1 MKRRF
6 PWLLILGLTA
16 MWLLLTGEP
25 SSGQLLLGVCIATL
39 MTLGFRPVRPLTPR
53 LRRPAAAL
61 RLFVRVAG
69 DILRSN
75 YAVAR
80 IVLGLTGGRNTHS
93 GFVEIPLDVRD
104 PHALAT
110 LAAIV
115 TATPGTVWA
124 DLSRDNNVLTL
135 HVLDLRDEQATR
147 EFIKRRYEG
156 LLQEIFE

>member
-25 SSGQLLLGVCIATL
+25 SLGQLLLGASIATL
-39 MTLGFRPVRPLTPR
+39 MTLGFRPVRPLTPH

-61 RLFVRVAG
+61 RLLLRVTG

-75 YAVAR
+75 YSVAR
-80 IVLGLTGGRNTHS
+80 IVLGLTHGRQTHS
-93 GFVEIPLDVRD
+93 GFVDIPLELRD
-104 PHALAT
+104 PHALAV

-124 DLSRDNNVLTL
+124 DLSRDNCVLTL
-135 HVLDLRDEQATR
+135 HVLDLRDPQVTR
-147 EFIKRRYEG
+147 DIIKSRYEG